1 MAKATATIPDLSRN
15 DELALEGLI
24 DRYGLAAV
32 VLALAG
38 ICWGKAEH
46 VESNWQDAD
55 LSRAWQR
62 AATLLD
68 KQIEYAAI
76 RDVP

>member
-1 MAKATATIPDLSRN
+1 MATATIPDLARA
-15 DELALEGLI
+15 DELILEGLI

-46 VESNWQDAD
+46 IDTTWQDRD

-62 AATLLD
+62 AAVLLD

>member
-1 MAKATATIPDLSRN
+1 MAGATTTIPDLSRD
-15 DELALEGLI
+15 DEATLEGLI

-32 VLALAG
+32 ILALAG

-46 VESNWQDAD
+46 IDTTWQDRD